1 MNKIIPLFPKHDVY
15 VDVFCGSGV
24 VYLNKDRAKKNIIN
38 DLDKDIWSYLK
49 LIQKYGSVKSDVV
62 FNTCE
67 DVKKFFIKEHK
78 SIADK
83 LIYYKIVFCTGF
95 SGSKVKKESMIF
107 RKFDVQKYL
116 ESLDVIK
123 HLLEYSLILNFD
135 YKELIDLYNHKPES
149 KETFYYLDPPYEN
162 TSNTFGYAEGSN
174 FDFEKFKKVVD
185 SIKGKFM
192 LSINDSPYIR
202 NLFKEYKMKS
212 INVLQG
218 RVNRN
223 KGVSKQSEFRKE
235 LIIMNY

>member
-1 MNKIIPLFPKHDVY
+1 MY

-24 VYLNKDRAKKNIIN
+24 VYLNKPQAKKNIIN
-38 DLDKDIWSYLK
+38 DLDKDIWSYLR

-62 FNTCE
+62 FNTVE
-67 DVKKFFIKEHK
+67 DVKKFYKKSHT

-83 LIYYKIVFCTGF
+83 LIYYKILFCTGF
-95 SGSKVKKESMIF
+95 SGNKINKESMIY

-116 ESLDVIK
+116 ESLDTIK
-123 HLLEYSLILNFD
+123 DLLEYSLITNFD
-135 YKELIDLYNHKPES
+135 YEELIDLYNHKPES
-149 KETFYYLDPPYEN
+149 KNTFYYLDPPYEN
-162 TSNTFGYAEGSN
+162 TSGSYGYAEGSK

-192 LSINDSPYIR
+192 ININDSEYIR

-212 INVLQG
+212 IDVPQG

-223 KGVSKQSEFRKE
+223 EGIDVSKQSEIRKE